1 MQQSPVHS
9 GTDPQILSGDPSS
22 AASTRPLPWN
32 PQQLTASAAATADA
46 SYRLQTWV
54 GRLNTSRVPGV
65 TRNSGWQAVDAEL
78 SRSRTRSQP

>member
-9 GTDPQILSGDPSS
+9 GTDPQILSVNPSTALS
-22 AASTRPLPWN
+22 GRTISWA
-32 PQQLTASAAATADA
+32 PQQLAAPADA
-46 SYRLQTWV
+46 PYRLQGWV

-78 SRSRTRSQP
+78 ARARSRRQQ